1 MRLRQLRIQKGL
13 NKQELANILGVSGQT
28 ILNQENEIYEPSIEK
43 LILIANY
50 FNVSIDYLVERKND
64 IDIINELCS
73 ELRKIPKDDFI
84 IFIKESLE
92 KMK

>member
-13 NKQELANILGVSGQT
+13 NQQELANILGVSGQT
-28 ILNQENEIYEPSIEK
+28 ILNWENEIYEPSIEK